1 MMLDENLR
9 IMDVSNTSERFGIV
23 VPRSS
28 SKEDKDDDEQADLLL
43 NDGSSSDNEA
53 SEDVIS
59 PSKEIKWFEQMVYH
73 QILIDKSYAA
83 ANIEITPTN
92 PKAELLLF
100 LNYKHKPMPD
110 LYEMV
115 IPLKIMPKQV
125 KDGKETDSYNI
136 FLGNEVINNRTGFFY
151 VGVAEVDPDEMYSSA
166 ESYLLTGI
174 TTNPNASYANYTA
187 YESNYTLPGYKR
199 NYTTDYRLDIYTSGC
214 YFFDYKQSI
223 WSGEGCYVKEANAS
237 ITYCKCNHLTS
248 FGSGFFVMPNTVDFS
263 YVFANAGFAD
273 NVTIYMTIM
282 ITLIIYAL
290 LLIWARVQDKKDL
303 EMLGAS
309 PLLDNEPNDKYL
321 YEISVFT
328 GDKEGASTDS
338 KVFMILSG
346 DEDETTVRALHDP
359 KRKTFRKGE
368 KDVFVMAVSAP
379 LGKLNYLRIWHDNSG
394 KGNMRS
400 WFLSY
405 VVVKDIQTKERYEFI
420 ANKWFA
426 VEKSDGLVDRLLPVA
441 GVDEATQFSHL
452 FHQKSSK
459 NLKDGHLW
467 FSVFMRPP
475 ASRFT
480 RCQRVSACM
489 ALLYLSM
496 LVNAMWYQRVPPKPR
511 SSALEVGPFA
521 LSPEQIG
528 VGFFS
533 NLIVFP
539 PTFLIVFLFR
549 RSKLRHLRKPRIQA
563 ALEKQGIKVHSHHPS
578 TVSTPHKKAS
588 QVHSISSQGQI
599 IRDNESQDSLDVN
612 GLQLRDMDSKR
623 GVGLLSLKLEK
634 QTDKKKKKRS
644 ALLPYWCRY
653 IAWGLCVF
661 SILISVFFLWAYG
674 IQFGDDKTRKWISS
688 LIVSFFASILVTQP
702 IKVFLTAIILSTLL
716 KAPDSEVDEE
726 EEDEEELSLDL
737 AADEEWLHSL
747 VSPMRTGKRGKKDRR
762 KLYRPP
768 NLTELEKAKLNRLKE
783 IKMGTI
789 LKEIFSY
796 LFFLWILIVL
806 SYGNR
811 DPNAY
816 LMKQTI
822 KSAIIEGSNSGESF
836 EDVKTT
842 TDLWSWTKNTLIP
855 EIFVGRWYNKHQPY
869 GLRGFMNDRVNRL
882 MGFPVI
888 RQVRIRPQSNC
899 KVESGIASHLSSD
912 RVHCR
917 KFSSIIWE
925 DRKNYGPEWIPIQPS
940 IPSNAGDSSP
950 SPTQL
955 NRQKRNTS
963 SSPSLDSLITNAL
976 LLSDEEN
983 MNMHS
988 GKKNIRVSEEST
1000 TTFGDLLDNKNRM
1013 HEENS
1018 NGKVERKAQE
1028 LGTSSTQEE
1037 EDVKYEKE
1045 DDSIDDK
1052 SIVTRI
1058 PGEDFVIL
1066 NPSKSKKNEW
1076 MYRKTSELDGL
1087 PFWGLLDWYS
1097 GGGYLVPLKGT
1108 PKEITNHLEGL
1119 KNTSWIDSRTRVV
1132 FVEFAVYNPQV
1143 NLFAVVTIAAEFQP
1157 GGGVIPNHR
1166 IDVVRL
1172 MRYHQGFGLF
1182 VILCE
1187 LTYVGFIIY
1196 FTIREIKTFR
1206 ESGRDYFKSYWNWA
1220 EMLVVIF
1227 SYIGMVLYVY
1237 RVIITNRILK
1247 IFDRTKGNGYIKL
1260 QFVTSIDEL
1269 FGYIIAFTIFI
1280 GILKFIR
1287 LLRFN
1292 KRMGVLYSTLNQCS
1306 KDLKSFCIVFC
1317 IVFFSFVQMFYLLFG
1332 LHMKDFG
1339 SFVNSAETT
1348 FGMMTG
1354 KFDFDSMVRASP
1366 FLGPV
1371 AFFVFVLIASI
1382 VLLNIFLTLII
1393 SAFETVKHDVMKQ
1406 SNEYEIVDFMM
1417 KKMKELMG
1425 IDTSSGDRSVDAVKP
1440 STGPTIEEQM
1450 GNVVNKVD
1458 DLLHFLDTFYFEG
1471 QLHKS
1476 ASRQEGR
1483 NRVSSAFTRQRR
1495 YGWRGN
1501 KGGRRDSIVD
1511 EPDFDRSKSGAE
1523 SQNWRKDGNSNNN
1536 LSLQAPKKSMRLK
1549 SHLPPSQRLENR
1561 NSTPILNW
1569 REIDNKNNIHEGGE
1583 E

>member
-23 VPRSS
+23 VPRASS
-28 SKEDKDDDEQADLLL
+28 EKEDQDADDTDLLL
-43 NDGSSSDNEA
+43 NEAESSSSI
-53 SEDVIS
+53 SESGDMIS
-59 PSKEIKWFEQMVYH
+59 PSEEIKWFEQMVYH

-83 ANIEITPTN
+83 ANVEITPTN
-92 PKAELLLF
+92 SKAELLLF

-115 IPLKIMPKQV
+115 IPLRSLKKEV
-125 KDGKETDSYNI
+125 RDGKETDSYNI

-151 VGVAEVDPDEMYSSA
+151 VGVAEVDPEEMESSPD
-166 ESYLLTGI
+166 SYLLQGI
-174 TTNPNASYANYTA
+174 TSNPNASFANYTA

-199 NYTTDYRLDIYTSGC
+199 NYTTDYRLNIYTSGC

-223 WSGEGCYVKEANAS
+223 WSGEGCYVKEANSS

-282 ITLIIYAL
+282 ITLVIYSL

-303 EMLGAS
+303 ETLGAA
-309 PLLDNEPNDKYL
+309 PLPDNEVNDKYL
-321 YEISVFT
+321 YEISVYT
-328 GDKEGASTDS
+328 GDKEGAGTDS
-338 KVFMILSG
+338 KVFFILSG
-346 DEDETTVRALHDP
+346 DEDETSVRTLADP

-394 KGNMRS
+394 KGKMRS

-405 VVVKDIQTKERYEFI
+405 VVVKDIQTKERFEFI

-511 SSALEVGPFA
+511 SSALEIGPFA

-549 RSKLRHLRKPRIQA
+549 RSKLRTLRKPRIQA
-563 ALEKQGIKVHSHHPS
+563 ALEKQGIKLHSHS
-578 TVSTPHKKAS
+578 NISTPAKRNQEDTAS
-588 QVHSISSQGQI
+588 VSSQGSH
-599 IRDNESQDSLDVN
+599 DL
-612 GLQLRDMDSKR
+612 GLPLRDMDSKR
-623 GVGLLSLKLEK
+623 GVGLLSLKSASEK
-634 QTDKKKKKRS
+634 NKKKKRS

-653 IAWGLCVF
+653 IAWGLCIF

-726 EEDEEELSLDL
+726 EEDEEELSLEL
-737 AADEEWLHSL
+737 GADEEWLHSL
-747 VSPMRTGKRGKKDRR
+747 VSPTRGGKGRKDRR
-762 KLYRPP
+762 KFYRPP

-783 IKMGTI
+783 IKMGVI

-811 DPNAY
+811 DPNAF

-822 KSAIIEGSNSGESF
+822 KSVIIEGSNSGEAF
-836 EDVKTT
+836 EDVKTPD
-842 TDLWSWTKNTLIP
+842 DLWSWMKSTLIP
-855 EIFVGRWYNKHQPY
+855 ELFVGRWYNRHQPY
-869 GLRGFMNDRVNRL
+869 GLRGFMNDRVNRM
-882 MGFPVI
+882 MGYPVL
-888 RQVRIRPQSNC
+888 RQVRIRPQNNC
-899 KVESGIASHLSSD
+899 KVDPGIASHISSD
-912 RVHCR
+912 RLHCR

-925 DRKNYGPEWIPIQPS
+925 DRKNYEPQWIATHSSFNTSQ
-940 IPSNAGDSSP
+940 DSSL
-950 SPTQL
+950 SSL
-955 NRQKRNTS
+955 MRQKRNASSTSFS
-963 SSPSLDSLITNAL
+963 SSITNA

-983 MNMHS
+983 MHFKS
-988 GKKNIRVSEEST
+988 REGKEVSTILPNLVSSSFPVNKNI
-1000 TTFGDLLDNKNRM
+1000 M
-1013 HEENS
+1013 EN
-1018 NGKVERKAQE
+1018 GVKDERE
-1028 LGTSSTQEE
+1028 GSSTGKNDVQDEDE
-1037 EDVKYEKE
+1037 GDVKYSEE

-1052 SIVTRI
+1052 SIVTKI

-1076 MYRKTSELDGL
+1076 MYRKAAELDGL

-1108 PKEITNHLEGL
+1108 PKEITSHLERL
-1119 KNTSWIDSRTRVV
+1119 QNDSWIDSRTRAL

-1143 NLFAVVTIAAEFQP
+1143 NLFAVATITAEFQA
-1157 GGGVIPNHR
+1157 GGGIIPNHR
-1166 IDVVRL
+1166 IDVIRL

-1196 FTIREIKTFR
+1196 FTVREIKSFR

-1317 IVFFSFVQMFYLLFG
+1317 VVFFSFVQMFYLLFG

-1339 SFVNSAETT
+1339 SFINSAETT

-1371 AFFVFVLIASI
+1371 AFFVFVLIASM
-1382 VLLNIFLTLII
+1382 VLINIFLTLII

-1417 KKMKELMG
+1417 KKVKELMG
-1425 IDTSSGDRSVDAVKP
+1425 FDSGSGRSDGESVKP
-1440 STGPTIEEQM
+1440 TPSGPSIEEQM
-1450 GNVVNKVD
+1450 NNVVNKVD
-1458 DLLHFLDTFYFEG
+1458 ELLHFLDTFYFEG

-1476 ASRQEGR
+1476 AKQEGR
-1483 NRVSSAFTRQRR
+1483 TRVASAFTRQRR
-1495 YGWRGN
+1495 YGWRGGN
-1501 KGGRRDSIVD
+1501 KGEGRQASQSTD
-1511 EPDFDRSKSGAE
+1511 EPDFNRSAGGSG
-1523 SQNWRKDGNSNNN
+1523 SKNWRDDMNN
-1536 LSLQAPKKSMRLK
+1536 LSLQTPKKSMRLK
-1549 SHLPPSQRLENR
+1549 SHLPPSQRQTE
-1561 NSTPILNW
+1561 SGDPTPILNW
-1569 REIDNKNNIHEGGE
+1569 REIRHNNQE

>member
-23 VPRSS
+23 VPRAS
-28 SKEDKDDDEQADLLL
+28 SKEDEDDKTDLLM
-43 NDGSSSDNEA
+43 NDDSSSDNEA
-53 SEDVIS
+53 SGDLIS

-83 ANIEITPTN
+83 ANVEITPSN

-115 IPLKIMPKQV
+115 IPLRIMPKEV
-125 KDGKETDSYNI
+125 RDGKQTDSYNI

-151 VGVAEVDPDEMYSSA
+151 IGVAEVDPEEMEYSP

-174 TTNPNASYANYTA
+174 TTNPNASFANYTA

-199 NYTTDYRLDIYTSGC
+199 NYTTDYRLNIYTSGC

-223 WSGEGCYVKEANAS
+223 WSGEGCYVKEANSS

-282 ITLIIYAL
+282 ITLIIYTL
-290 LLIWARVQDKKDL
+290 LLIWARLQDKKDL

-309 PLLDNEPNDKYL
+309 PLVDNEPKDKYL

-346 DEDETTVRALHDP
+346 DEDETSVRSLYDP

-368 KDVFVMAVSAP
+368 KDVFVMAVPAP

-405 VVVKDIQTKERYEFI
+405 VVVKDIQTKERFEFI
-420 ANKWFA
+420 SNKWFA

-511 SSALEVGPFA
+511 SSALEIGPFA

-528 VGFFS
+528 VGFFA

-549 RSKLRHLRKPRIQA
+549 RSKLRTLRKPRIQA
-563 ALEKQGIKVHSHHPS
+563 ALEKQGIKVHSHHQS
-578 TVSTPHKKAS
+578 TLSTPSHNK
-588 QVHSISSQGQI
+588 VHSISSQGQMMT
-599 IRDNESQDSLDVN
+599 DTDSQASLDM
-612 GLQLRDMDSKR
+612 GLQLKDMDSKR
-623 GVGLLSLKLEK
+623 GVGLLSLKSER
-634 QTDKKKKKRS
+634 QANKKKKRS

-653 IAWGLCVF
+653 IAWGLCIF

-726 EEDEEELSLDL
+726 EEDEEKLSLEL
-737 AADEEWLHSL
+737 GADEEWLHSL
-747 VSPMRTGKRGKKDRR
+747 VSPMRSGKRGKKDRR
-762 KLYRPP
+762 KFYRPP

-789 LKEIFSY
+789 LKEIASY

-811 DPNAY
+811 DPNAF

-836 EDVKTT
+836 EDVKTPA
-842 TDLWSWTKNTLIP
+842 DLWSWAKNTLIP
-855 EIFVGRWYNKHQPY
+855 ELFVGRWYNRHQPY
-869 GLRGFMNDRVNRL
+869 GLRGFMNDRVNRM
-882 MGFPVI
+882 MGYPVM

-899 KVESGIASHLSSD
+899 KVEPGIASHLSSD

-925 DRKNYGPEWIPIQPS
+925 DRKNYAPEWVPVLPS
-940 IPSNAGDSSP
+940 IHGESS
-950 SPTQL
+950 SVHL
-955 NRQKRNTS
+955 MRQKRNTS
-963 SSPSLDSLITNAL
+963 SSSLDSMITNGL
-976 LLSDEEN
+976 FDSDEEN

-988 GKKNIRVSEEST
+988 TKNMRMSGDLSDGST
-1000 TTFGDLLDNKNRM
+1000 STFASLLDNSM
-1013 HEENS
+1013 QDE
-1018 NGKVERKAQE
+1018 NGKED
-1028 LGTSSTQEE
+1028 TSTTQGEDSSD
-1037 EDVKYEKE
+1037 DVKYEEE

-1076 MYRKTSELDGL
+1076 MYRKASELDGL

-1108 PKEITNHLEGL
+1108 PKEISQHLQVLE
-1119 KNTSWIDSRTRVV
+1119 NSSWVDSRTRVL

-1143 NLFAVVTIAAEFQP
+1143 NLFAVVTVAAEFQP

-1196 FTIREIKTFR
+1196 FTVREIKNFR
-1206 ESGRDYFKSYWNWA
+1206 DSGRDYFKSYWNWA

-1260 QFVTSIDEL
+1260 QFVASIDEL

-1348 FGMMTG
+1348 FGMITG

-1366 FLGPV
+1366 VLGPV

-1425 IDTSSGDRSVDAVKP
+1425 FDSSSGERSVQTVKP

-1450 GNVVNKVD
+1450 SNVVNKVD
-1458 DLLHFLDTFYFEG
+1458 ELLHFLDTFYYEG

-1476 ASRQEGR
+1476 ASGQEGR

-1501 KGGRRDSIVD
+1501 NRGRDSIADGQSFD
-1511 EPDFDRSKSGAE
+1511 EPDFDRSKKTGAE
-1523 SQNWRKDGNSNNN
+1523 SNNWRRDTNN
-1536 LSLQAPKKSMRLK
+1536 LSLQTPKKSMRLK
-1549 SHLPPSQRLENR
+1549 SHLPPSQRQDR
-1561 NSTPILNW
+1561 NPAPILNW
-1569 REIDNKNNIHEGGE
+1569 REIDNKDNIHEGGE